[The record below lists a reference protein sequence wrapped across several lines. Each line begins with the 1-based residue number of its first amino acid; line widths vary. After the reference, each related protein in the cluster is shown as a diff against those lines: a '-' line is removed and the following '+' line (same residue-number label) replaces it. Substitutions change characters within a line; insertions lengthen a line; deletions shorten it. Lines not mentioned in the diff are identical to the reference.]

1 MCCNCSH
8 SGQTCGSTS
17 LVVVVVV
24 VVVVSISPLV
34 VLVAVLLLLI
44 SSSSLIVI
52 GVNSNE
58 QARSIVSS
66 FKICKASQYTID
78 DLVLVVAFPNVVLL
92 VLADD
97 DDDSCST
104 GITLC
109 LIPEDDAMWNGFV
122 LFVLFVVVAV
132 VVVVIILE

>member
-1 MCCNCSH
+1 MTVVWCNT
-8 SGQTCGSTS
+8 TCGSSSS

-66 FKICKASQYTID
+66 FKICKASQYMID
-78 DLVLVVAFPNVVLL
+78 DLVLVVAFPNVVV
-92 VLADD
+92 VLANDD
-97 DDDSCST
+97 DDCST

-122 LFVLFVVVAV
+122 LFVLFVVAV

>member
-8 SGQTCGSTS
+8 SGQTCGSAS
-17 LVVVVVV
+17 LVVVV

-66 FKICKASQYTID
+66 FKICKASQYMID
-78 DLVLVVAFPNVVLL
+78 DLVLVVAFPNVVV
-92 VLADD
+92 VLANDD
-97 DDDSCST
+97 DDCST

-122 LFVLFVVVAV
+122 LFVLFVVV

>member
-1 MCCNCSH
+1 M
-8 SGQTCGSTS
+8 
-17 LVVVVVV
+17 
-24 VVVVSISPLV
+24 VVSISPLV
-34 VLVAVLLLLI
+34 VLVAVVGSLLLSI
-44 SSSSLIVI
+44 SSLLLSISISSLIVI

-66 FKICKASQYTID
+66 FKICKASQYMID
-78 DLVLVVAFPNVVLL
+78 DLVLVVAFPNVVVLLL
-92 VLADD
+92 VLADDDDDDD

>member
-8 SGQTCGSTS
+8 SGQTCGSAS
-17 LVVVVVV
+17 LVVV

-34 VLVAVLLLLI
+34 VLVAVVGSSLLLSSI
-44 SSSSLIVI
+44 SSISSLIVI

-66 FKICKASQYTID
+66 FKICKASQYMID
-78 DLVLVVAFPNVVLL
+78 DLVLVVAFPNVVV
-92 VLADD
+92 VLANDD
-97 DDDSCST
+97 DDCST

-122 LFVLFVVVAV
+122 LFVLFVVV